1 MRKLKFEYK
10 ITAIYLLIGCLW
22 ILFSDKL
29 LFLFFKES
37 SVLTKMQTY
46 KGWFYVVTTAVLF
59 YFFLKEHLVK
69 IRNAE
74 RKAIENDR
82 LKTAF
87 IQNISHEIRT
97 PMNGI
102 IGFAG
107 LLQNDNLSKS
117 QKDQYLEIIT
127 KSSEQLL
134 KIVNEVLEISLIES
148 GCMNLNEEQLSL
160 NRLMDE
166 IHKYFSP
173 TIKKE
178 IEFTLEKGLPH
189 NEIIILADEF
199 KLRQTLNNLIHN
211 AVKFTYKGRI
221 SFGYLIKDKSI
232 EFYVKDTGIGIK
244 NEDYDKVFDRFFQSE
259 TNIEKV
265 YEGVGLGLAIC
276 KGNITLMQGTI
287 WLQSKVSEGSEFH
300 FTIPYKPVNLQE
312 TIDTGKLTDTENLS
326 KMTILVVED
335 EETNFLYIK
344 ELFIG
349 TVVELLNAENGS
361 EAVEICKNNPDIDLI
376 LMDIKM
382 PVMNGYDATRQ
393 IREIYP
399 DLPIIAQSAFA
410 LRDERQKAIDAG
422 CTDYIAKPF
431 KRQALMEMLKYYNSM
446 SIYKK

>member
-1 MRKLKFEYK
+1 MSKLKFEYK
-10 ITAIYLLIGCLW
+10 IAAIYLLLGCLW

-29 LFLFFKES
+29 LFLFFTES

-59 YFFLKEHLVK
+59 YFFLKKHLVK

-117 QKDQYLEIIT
+117 QKGQYLEIIT

-148 GCMNLNEEQLSL
+148 GCMNLNEEHLSL

-173 TIKKE
+173 SVKKE
-178 IEFTLEKGLPH
+178 IEFTLDKGLPH
-189 NEIIILADEF
+189 KDIIILADDF

-211 AVKFTYKGRI
+211 AIKFTYKGRI
-221 SFGYLIKDKSI
+221 SFGYRIKYKTI
-232 EFYVKDTGIGIK
+232 EFFVKDTGIGIK

-276 KGNITLMQGTI
+276 KGNISLMQGTI
-287 WLQSKVSEGSEFH
+287 WLESKVSEGSEFH
-300 FTIPYKPVNLQE
+300 FTIPYKPANLQE
-312 TIDTGKLTDTENLS
+312 IIDTGKLSDAEKLS

-344 ELFIG
+344 ELFNG

-431 KRQALMEMLKYYNSM
+431 KKQALMEMLNNYNSM
-446 SIYKK
+446 SIHKK